1 MREKHSFLSKCKNLF
16 FKLKNKINTFKN
28 REKKP
33 HPHLD
38 RAVVIM
44 NKYSLVFHLLLS
56 CFLVLVIECI
66 SRRNVLSAFSFIAGH
81 TIAYLYNSFILFAS
95 SIDNPVFPEAVG
107 PPITITSLLDIASST
122 FSSILFS
129 FKFFFYFIF
138 RHLYNSWS
146 SMWTSKW
153 IC

>member
-1 MREKHSFLSKCKNLF
+1 MREKHSFSSKCKNLF

-56 CFLVLVIECI
+56 CFLHFPL
-66 SRRNVLSAFSFIAGH
+66 LQDTPLLTFITH
-81 TIAYLYNSFILFAS
+81 LLFLQVYPW
-95 SIDNPVFPEAVG
+95 SI
-107 PPITITSLLDIASST
+107 
-122 FSSILFS
+122 
-129 FKFFFYFIF
+129 
-138 RHLYNSWS
+138 
-146 SMWTSKW
+146 
-153 IC
+153 

>member
-81 TIAYLYNSFILFAS
+81 TIAYLITHLLFLQVYPW
-95 SIDNPVFPEAVG
+95 SI
-107 PPITITSLLDIASST
+107 
-122 FSSILFS
+122 
-129 FKFFFYFIF
+129 
-138 RHLYNSWS
+138 
-146 SMWTSKW
+146 
-153 IC
+153 

>member
-1 MREKHSFLSKCKNLF
+1 MREKHSFSSKCKNLF

-66 SRRNVLSAFSFIAGH
+66 SRRNVLHFPLLQDTPLLTFITH
-81 TIAYLYNSFILFAS
+81 LLFLQVYPW
-95 SIDNPVFPEAVG
+95 SI
-107 PPITITSLLDIASST
+107 
-122 FSSILFS
+122 
-129 FKFFFYFIF
+129 
-138 RHLYNSWS
+138 
-146 SMWTSKW
+146 
-153 IC
+153 